1 MHILDKRFPL
11 MKKMIFKN
19 LDHHSLRRS
28 KKANRDIAI
37 VLWNLIHSII
47 SLLNLWSNW
56 DISKNWVMCLSL
68 QLNSLLEIF
77 SSRPRAE
84 QGWRER
90 LSIDAGLNKVLTG
103 LTKNSREYL
112 STGND
117 FWYQRN
123 KNALPKF
130 KRFYAQ

>member
-1 MHILDKRFPL
+1 
-11 MKKMIFKN
+11 
-19 LDHHSLRRS
+19 
-28 KKANRDIAI
+28 
-37 VLWNLIHSII
+37 
-47 SLLNLWSNW
+47 
-56 DISKNWVMCLSL
+56 MCLSL

-117 FWYQRN
+117 NPYIVGLII
-123 KNALPKF
+123 KVLL
-130 KRFYAQ
+130 

>member
-1 MHILDKRFPL
+1 
-11 MKKMIFKN
+11 
-19 LDHHSLRRS
+19 
-28 KKANRDIAI
+28 
-37 VLWNLIHSII
+37 
-47 SLLNLWSNW
+47 
-56 DISKNWVMCLSL
+56 MCLSL

-112 STGND
+112 STGNGQVEELLI
-117 FWYQRN
+117 FSSSIEMI
-123 KNALPKF
+123 
-130 KRFYAQ
+130 

>member
-1 MHILDKRFPL
+1 
-11 MKKMIFKN
+11 
-19 LDHHSLRRS
+19 
-28 KKANRDIAI
+28 
-37 VLWNLIHSII
+37 
-47 SLLNLWSNW
+47 
-56 DISKNWVMCLSL
+56 MCLSL

-112 STGND
+112 STGNG
-117 FWYQRN
+117 RN
-123 KNALPKF
+123 KLFASGFNGRLLPTSVGYPGLQMWWLGSHQLSPRKVAASDW
-130 KRFYAQ
+130 AQTCNLRLGD